1 MENTLEILKRASERF
16 LRKSDGSVVEDIYEQ
31 HQDERMEYYEE
42 ALRNK
47 TPFSVVFSV
56 LQDDGTMVCHGE
68 GGVRIVLPGNPN
80 RRGQTFSGR
89 LNQSYNVL
97 VKKIDTR
104 NNEVCVALANMFSES
119 ERTQVMR
126 EIKQMLAHVTKDI
139 EAEYTEQIKSEQDS
153 AFEQHCTKLDMDKDA
168 DQIERILESA
178 KDRFIGNII
187 EERIKKAYEKIKH
200 GENLTLEEEQ
210 YYNLILPARIF
221 AIRPNGNDSVCAAI
235 DILGMYINGII
246 YPRHWVDR
254 YSSGNIFR
262 SELDS
267 LIGSAINVAIIGFN
281 AKRNEFVCSHRILQS
296 SVWDN
301 IENYFKEGDILQ
313 VRCVRKLENRYYGR
327 IVGKIGDSED
337 AVEEFRRIEIIG
349 QYPSSNNAIMHNV
362 TVKEGGIYQCKISR
376 IDKDKKL
383 LIAKTI
389 RDSGKW
395 V

>member
-31 HQDERMEYYEE
+31 HQDERMEFYED